1 MGAYSPN
8 FNVNSPIR
16 SLYIGL
22 SKETYSNT
30 IHKRLF
36 ISSCIYLSN
45 IEVNGE
51 FGEKDYGV
59 LLLYGDYNVNNDIKY
74 QYVYE
79 KNDQIGLRYAI
90 INYNDFEKKFSAIA
104 SIPLEI
110 LDDNTI
116 DFSTFMAKIKKIKD
130 WNKSSYNA
138 FNNNSLHFSAEVIR
152 IFNPRFDVR
161 NIWIKDYSIKIKKK
175 GDNSHHY
182 F

>member
-16 SLYIGL
+16 TLYIGL

-30 IHKRLF
+30 IHKRLS
-36 ISSCIYLSN
+36 ISSCIYSSN
-45 IEVNGE
+45 IEFDRE
-51 FGEKDYGV
+51 QDYGV
-59 LLLYGDYNVNNDIKY
+59 LLLYGDYNVNKGIKY

-90 INYNDFEKKFSAIA
+90 INYHDFEKKFSSIA

-110 LDDNTI
+110 QYDNTI
-116 DFSTFMAKIKKIKD
+116 DFSTFMAKIKKIKE

-152 IFNPRFDVR
+152 IFNPLFDVR
-161 NIWIKDYSIKIKKK
+161 YIWIKDKSIKIKKK
-175 GDNSHHY
+175 RI
-182 F
+182 